1 MGRSWSELDWSWGHL
16 GPILRHLGQAWGDL
30 EAVLG
35 LLGELKT
42 LIFLVFFNVFC
53 KIEVSNKNGHLGW
66 S

>member
-1 MGRSWSELDWSWGHL
+1 
-16 GPILRHLGQAWGDL
+16 LRHLGQAWGDL

-42 LIFLVFFNVFC
+42 LIFLMFFNVFC